1 MSDVQLERSVLEAK
15 ERDELFAIA
24 VALGTSPA
32 ARTKKADLVSHIL
45 QVTGVEADAAPA
57 ADKPRRPRARKPA
70 AVPADS
76 PVTDGSATQL
86 ELATETSTNG
96 HAPQP
101 VTEQFD
107 QVAPVP
113 AANGNGNANANGHGN
128 GSQPGHAPAT
138 ARAAPRP
145 RPAITS
151 PGTVPRG
158 SSVPI
163 RDASSDMTSMP
174 VSATADAGGGATGRR
189 RRGPPSASSRPSRPL
204 KSRTR
209 ASSSR
214 SRDFWTSARRATAS
228 CAQTVISPVR
238 RTSTFR

>member
-57 ADKPRRPRARKPA
+57 VDKPRRPRARKPA
-70 AVPADS
+70 AVPAES

-96 HAPQP
+96 HAPQA

-113 AANGNGNANANGHGN
+113 AANGNGSGSANGNGN
-128 GSQPGHAPAT
+128 GNQAGHAPAT
-138 ARAAPRP
+138 AERASAPAGDNQPGDSASGFQRSDQGRQP
-145 RPAITS
+145 RHDLD
-151 PGTVPRG
+151 PGLGNSRRR
-158 SSVPI
+158 S
-163 RDASSDMTSMP
+163 
-174 VSATADAGGGATGRR
+174 GATGRR
-189 RRGPPSASSRPSRPL
+189 RPGLPSVSSQPSSPL
-204 KSRTR
+204 KPRTR

-228 CAQTVISPVR
+228 CAPTVTSPVR